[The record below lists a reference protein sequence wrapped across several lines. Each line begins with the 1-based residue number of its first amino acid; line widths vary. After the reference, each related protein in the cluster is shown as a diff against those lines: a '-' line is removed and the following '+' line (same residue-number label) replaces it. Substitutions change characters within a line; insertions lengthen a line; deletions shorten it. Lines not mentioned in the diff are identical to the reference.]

1 MQSRQFSP
9 LFPTGSEEATLDN
22 VYLLIGH
29 GGVFRAPTL
38 VQTVLGSCVSVTMH
52 CRRRRCGGTFHAFLP
67 NYEEFK
73 SADSADDHFRYVDT
87 SVKRLL
93 QDFARMEIPPKDL
106 ECKLFGGAAPLHRH
120 LRASVGIRNVQAA
133 HEALA
138 EAGLTVKASSVGGD
152 VGRKILFRTDTGI
165 VLQKTFSV
173 RSRRD

>member
-9 LFPTGSEEATLDN
+9 LFPTDSEDAILDN
-22 VYLLIGH
+22 VYLLIGQ

-52 CRRRRCGGTFHAFLP
+52 CRRLRCGGTFHAFLP
-67 NYEEFK
+67 NCGEFK
-73 SADSADDHFRYVDT
+73 SSESADDHFRYVDT

-93 QDFARMEIPPKDL
+93 QDFVRMGICPNDL
-106 ECKLFGGAAPLHRH
+106 ECKLFGGASPLHRH
-120 LRASVGIRNVQAA
+120 LRASMGIRNVQAA
-133 HEALA
+133 REALA